1 MEEKSQKSSN
11 PCHLEFIIVI
21 ILEKN
26 IEGWK
31 HTWNHVWDLSP
42 WSENTLSFK
51 RTIIYFPSLCR
62 WKRAL
67 VKCHALTL
75 KHFYHFWLQ
84 NCNFVYTWSFSNYF
98 LNTLIHLP
106 CPSARTKI
114 FCLGQKR
121 MSMAKI
127 SIISVEMNEKL
138 LFISGKYEFMNFFWA
153 EERCNSQRLFAMLNG
168 FDHVC

>member
-1 MEEKSQKSSN
+1 MSTLLNKYGKFYLVKLSTRGGGGQKGQKSVNVVSEW
-11 PCHLEFIIVI
+11 PLI

-26 IEGWK
+26 IGGWK
-31 HTWNHVWDLSP
+31 DTWNHVWDLSP

-114 FCLGQKR
+114 FCVGPKR
-121 MSMAKI
+121 MSMARI

-138 LFISGKYEFMNFFWA
+138 LFISGKYEFMNF
-153 EERCNSQRLFAMLNG
+153 
-168 FDHVC
+168 V